1 MIWFGVAGV
10 VVLAAAALLIWIL
23 LEARGIRR
31 QALRVLAAAE
41 NVRQN
46 SKSLW
51 ALPDVSHMLQQTLGS
66 VASIAGRAETIADAL
81 APGKEVSE

>member
-31 QALRVLAAAE
+31 QALRTLAAAE
-41 NVRQN
+41 KVREN

-51 ALPDVSHMLQQTLGS
+51 ALPDVSYMLQETLGS
-66 VASIAGRAETIADAL
+66 VASIAGRADTIADAL
-81 APGKEVSE
+81 APRKEGSE